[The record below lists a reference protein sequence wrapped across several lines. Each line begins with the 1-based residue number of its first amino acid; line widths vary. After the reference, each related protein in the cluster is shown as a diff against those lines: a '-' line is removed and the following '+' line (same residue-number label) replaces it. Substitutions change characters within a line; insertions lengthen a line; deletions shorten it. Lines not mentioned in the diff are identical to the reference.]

1 MSMDYTLD
9 HVKACEPA
17 MIQKQAALQKKI
29 QTGRGKQP
37 SITPIQCGD
46 LDGDQNDSQDN
57 SDRIIKWEQTLNT
70 NQMTQ
75 SGPTG

>member
-29 QTGRGKQP
+29 RTGRGKQP

-46 LDGDQNDSQDN
+46 LDGDQNDTVKTIQTESQHGN
-57 SDRIIKWEQTLNT
+57 RLSTQTK
-70 NQMTQ
+70 
-75 SGPTG
+75 